1 MFERYTEKA
10 RRVIFFAR
18 YEASQFGSPYIET
31 EHLLLGL
38 LREDKALTNR
48 FLRSHA
54 SVESI
59 RKQIE
64 GHTTIREK
72 VSTSV
77 DLPLS
82 NECKRVLA
90 YAAEEAERLSHR
102 HIGTEHLLLGLLR
115 EEKCFAAEILHER
128 GLRLS
133 TIREELARSTQE
145 KAQPQRQR
153 ESSLLAEF
161 SRDLTQAA
169 MDSQLDPLVGREGEV
184 DRVIQILCRR
194 TKNNPVLIGE
204 PGVGKTAIVE
214 GLAQRIA
221 DGEVPSFL
229 ADKRILALDLSLI
242 VAGTKYRGQFE
253 ERLKTIMKELME
265 NQNSIIF
272 IDELHTLVGAG
283 SAEGSLDAAN
293 ILKPALSRGEIQ
305 CIGATTP
312 GEYRK
317 SIEKDR
323 SLERRF
329 QAVKV
334 PPPNEVDAIKI
345 LFGIKDRYEKF
356 HAVTYTDEAIN
367 FAVSHSNRYIPDRF
381 LPDKAID
388 LVDEAGARVK
398 LRQTS
403 LPEELTEVQ
412 KRIKFIV
419 HRMENAIAN
428 HEFEKARFY
437 SDEERKERENLRALR
452 EKYHLDES
460 STGVVNREDIE
471 DVVSRWTGVP
481 VTSIKEEETQK
492 LLRIEE
498 ELHKRIISQDKA
510 ISALARAIRRSRAGL
525 KNPNRPIGSF
535 LFLGP
540 TGVGKTEVA
549 RTLAQF
555 MFGTEK
561 ALVRFDMSEFMEKH
575 SVSKLI
581 GSPPGYV
588 GYEEGGQLTE
598 RVKRAPYSV
607 VLLDEIE
614 KAHPDVFNI
623 LLQVFEDGQL
633 TDGLGNTVDFKN
645 TIIIMTS
652 NIGARH
658 LQKREGFGFQS
669 SKEDMISDKVEELVK
684 GEVKRTFNPEFLNRL
699 DEIILFLALTESDL
713 IQILE
718 LHGQPAQPEPGAE
731 SHHGHGC
738 RRCQEVDPRPDPH
751 RPQLRCAPAAP
762 RPAEVHRR
770 PAVGGV
776 DPGHH
781 HNPPRLHR
789 GLLRRQQTLLPP
801 GRRGEDGRRAAVREM
816 IHVGADAFVRPAK
829 RSERPGKPREPPN
842 QAAGRKRPGLRV
854 WLRLPDSHFRNRLFA
869 PLPSPPIL
877 PPIADQSPSRRI
889 LQHILNLRIQP
900 LRTAQHMIK
909 RLFLP
914 NRPMSSHSLINPA
927 SGRTLN
933 AAHDLDQRKY
943 LTPPLID
950 QRGQNHVN
958 VIWHHHRSV

>member
-18 YEASQFGSPYIET
+18 YEASQFGSPCIET

-38 LREDKALTNR
+38 LREDKALANR
-48 FLRSHA
+48 FLRSSA

-64 GHTTIREK
+64 AHTTLREK

-82 NECKRVLA
+82 HECKRVLA
-90 YAAEEAERLSHR
+90 YGAEEAERLNHK

-133 TIREELARSTQE
+133 TIREELARSQSE
-145 KAQPQRQR
+145 KVASARPK

-169 MDSQLDPLVGREGEV
+169 MDNTLDPLIGRDYELE
-184 DRVIQILCRR
+184 RVVQILCRR

-221 DGEVPSFL
+221 DGDVPSFL

-265 NQNSIIF
+265 NQNAIIF

-312 GEYRK
+312 SEFRK

-329 QAVKV
+329 QVVKV
-334 PPPNEVDAIKI
+334 PSPNETDATKI

-356 HAVTYTDEAIN
+356 HAVTYTDDAIK

-388 LVDEAGARVK
+388 LIDEAGARVK

-403 LPEELTEVQ
+403 VPEDLTEVQ

-419 HRMENAIAN
+419 HRMENAIAS

-452 EKYHLDES
+452 EQYHLDES
-460 STGVVNREDIE
+460 STAVVGREDIE

-481 VTSIKEEETQK
+481 ITSIKEEESQK
-492 LLRIEE
+492 LLRVEE
-498 ELHKRIISQDKA
+498 ELHKRVVSQDKA
-510 ISALARAIRRSRAGL
+510 INAMARAIRRGRAGL
-525 KNPNRPIGSF
+525 KNPNKPIGSF

-549 RTLAQF
+549 RALVQF
-555 MFGTEK
+555 MFGGEK
-561 ALVRFDMSEFMEKH
+561 SLVRFDMSEFMEKH

-588 GYEEGGQLTE
+588 GYEEGGQLT
-598 RVKRAPYSV
+598 
-607 VLLDEIE
+607 
-614 KAHPDVFNI
+614 
-623 LLQVFEDGQL
+623 
-633 TDGLGNTVDFKN
+633 DGLGNTVDFKN
-645 TIIIMTS
+645 AIIIMTS

-658 LQKREGFGFQS
+658 LEKREGLGFQS
-669 SKEDMISDKVEELVK
+669 QKEEMVSEKVEDLVK
-684 GEVKRTFNPEFLNRL
+684 NEVKRTFNPEFLNRL
-699 DEIILFLALTESDL
+699 DEIILFSALTENDL

-718 LHGQPAQPEPGAE
+718 LMVSQLNQNLAQKSITMTVTDEAKRWVLSQTLSDRSYGARPL
-731 SHHGHGC
+731 
-738 RRCQEVDPRPDPH
+738 RRALQKYIEDP
-751 RPQLRCAPAAP
+751 LSEALIKGTITT
-762 RPAEVHRR
+762 RPAFIEVF
-770 PAVGGV
+770 
-776 DPGHH
+776 
-781 HNPPRLHR
+781 L
-789 GLLRRQQTLLPP
+789 
-801 GRRGEDGRRAAVREM
+801 EDN
-816 IHVGADAFVRPAK
+816 K
-829 RSERPGKPREPPN
+829 
-842 QAAGRKRPGLRV
+842 L
-854 WLRLPDSHFRNRLFA
+854 
-869 PLPSPPIL
+869 
-877 PPIADQSPSRRI
+877 
-889 LQHILNLRIQP
+889 
-900 LRTAQHMIK
+900 
-909 RLFLP
+909 
-914 NRPMSSHSLINPA
+914 
-927 SGRTLN
+927 
-933 AAHDLDQRKY
+933 Y
-943 LTPPLID
+943 Y
-950 QRGQNHVN
+950 
-958 VIWHHHRSV
+958 RSVD

>member
-38 LREDKALTNR
+38 LREDKALANR

-54 SVESI
+54 AIESI

-64 GHTTIREK
+64 GHATIREK

-82 NECKRVLA
+82 HECKRVLA
-90 YAAEEAERLSHR
+90 YGAEEAERLNHK

-133 TIREELARSTQE
+133 QVREEIQRSSSE
-145 KAQPQRQR
+145 KVASSRPK

-169 MDSQLDPLVGREGEV
+169 IDGSLDPLIGRDYELE
-184 DRVIQILCRR
+184 RVVQILCRR

-221 DGEVPSFL
+221 DGDVPSFL

-265 NQNSIIF
+265 NQNVIVF

-283 SAEGSLDAAN
+283 AAEGSLDAAN
-293 ILKPALSRGEIQ
+293 ILKPALSRGEIL

-312 GEYRK
+312 GEFRK

-334 PPPNEVDAIKI
+334 PPPSEQDAIKI
-345 LFGIKDRYEKF
+345 LFGLKDRYEKF
-356 HAVTYTDEAIN
+356 HAVGYTDEALET
-367 FAVSHSNRYIPDRF
+367 AVYTSSRYIPDRF
-381 LPDKAID
+381 QPDKAID
-388 LVDEAGARVK
+388 LIDEAGARVK
-398 LRQTS
+398 LRQTT
-403 LPEELTEVQ
+403 LPSDLADIQ

-419 HRMENAIAN
+419 QSMENAIAN
-428 HEFEKARFY
+428 QEFEKARFY
-437 SDEERKERENLRALR
+437 SDEERKERGNLRQLR
-452 EKYHLDES
+452 EKYNLDDT
-460 STGVVNREDIE
+460 STAIVTKDDIE
-471 DVVSRWTGVP
+471 DVVARWTGVP
-481 VTSIKEEETQK
+481 MTAIREEEVTK

-498 ELHKRIISQDKA
+498 ELHKRIISQEKA
-510 ISALARAIRRSRAGL
+510 ISALSRAIRRSRAGL
-525 KNPNRPIGSF
+525 KSPKRPAGSF

-549 RTLAQF
+549 RALAEF
-555 MFGTEK
+555 LFGSEK
-561 ALVRFDMSEFMEKH
+561 SLIRFDMSEFMEKH

-598 RVKRAPYSV
+598 RVKRNPYSII
-607 VLLDEIE
+607 LLDEIE
-614 KAHPDVFNI
+614 KAHPDIYNI

-633 TDGLGNTVDFKN
+633 TDGLGNQVDFKN

-652 NIGARH
+652 NLGARYLEKRGH
-658 LQKREGFGFQS
+658 LGFSAPQGEGIP
-669 SKEDMISDKVEELVK
+669 SKIEDMVR
-684 GEVKRTFNPEFLNRL
+684 GEVKKAFNPEFLNRL
-699 DEIILFLALTESDL
+699 DEVILFSSLSDEDL
-713 IQILE
+713 IQIIDLMVGQVNGNLVAKQVKIRLAPDASKYILE
-718 LHGQPAQPEPGAE
+718 KTCADRSYGARPLRRALQKYIEDPLSE
-731 SHHGHGC
+731 SLIQGT
-738 RRCQEVDPRPDPH
+738 
-751 RPQLRCAPAAP
+751 LP
-762 RPAEVHRR
+762 RPAELEVYLGDTGIFYRQVNAEAEAVPARR
-770 PAVGGV
+770 PAAE
-776 DPGHH
+776 P
-781 HNPPRLHR
+781 
-789 GLLRRQQTLLPP
+789 PP
-801 GRRGEDGRRAAVREM
+801 GA
-816 IHVGADAFVRPAK
+816 
-829 RSERPGKPREPPN
+829 
-842 QAAGRKRPGLRV
+842 
-854 WLRLPDSHFRNRLFA
+854 
-869 PLPSPPIL
+869 
-877 PPIADQSPSRRI
+877 
-889 LQHILNLRIQP
+889 
-900 LRTAQHMIK
+900 
-909 RLFLP
+909 
-914 NRPMSSHSLINPA
+914 
-927 SGRTLN
+927 
-933 AAHDLDQRKY
+933 
-943 LTPPLID
+943 
-950 QRGQNHVN
+950 
-958 VIWHHHRSV
+958 

>member
-48 FLRSHA
+48 FLRSP
-54 SVESI
+54 SNIESI

-90 YAAEEAERLSHR
+90 YAAEEAERLSHK

-133 TIREELARSTQE
+133 AIREELARSTQE
-145 KAQPQRQR
+145 KAQPQRGGQSR

-169 MDSQLDPLVGREGEV
+169 MDNQLDPLVGRDGELE
-184 DRVIQILCRR
+184 RVVQILCRR

-214 GLAQRIA
+214 GLAQKVA
-221 DGEVPSFL
+221 DGDVPSFL

-265 NQNSIIF
+265 SQNSIIF

-334 PPPNEVDAIKI
+334 PPPNEADATKI

-388 LVDEAGARVK
+388 LVDEAGTRVK

-403 LPEELTEVQ
+403 LPEEITEVQ

-452 EKYHLDES
+452 DKYHLDD
-460 STGVVNREDIE
+460 STAGIVGREDIE

-492 LLRIEE
+492 LLRVEE
-498 ELHKRIISQDKA
+498 ELHKRVISQEKA

-525 KNPNRPIGSF
+525 KSPNRPIGSF

-540 TGVGKTEVA
+540 TGVGKTEMA
-549 RTLAQF
+549 RTLAGF
-555 MFGTEK
+555 LFGSEK
-561 ALVRFDMSEFMEKH
+561 SLIRFDMSEFMEKH

-598 RVKRAPYSV
+598 RIKRAPYSI
-607 VLLDEIE
+607 LLFDEIE
-614 KAHPDVFNI
+614 KAHPDIFNI
-623 LLQVFEDGQL
+623 LLQVFEDGIL
-633 TDGLGNTVDFKN
+633 TDALGNTIDFKN
-645 TIIIMTS
+645 AIIIMTS
-652 NIGARH
+652 NLGARFLEKRGH
-658 LQKREGFGFQS
+658 LGFQAPAIEGIPG
-669 SKEDMISDKVEELVK
+669 KLEEMVR
-684 GEVKRTFNPEFLNRL
+684 GEVKRAFNPEFLNRL
-699 DEIILFLALTESDL
+699 DDIILFTSLNDDDL
-713 IQILE
+713 IRII
-718 LHGQPAQPEPGAE
+718 
-731 SHHGHGC
+731 
-738 RRCQEVDPRPDPH
+738 D
-751 RPQLRCAPAAP
+751 
-762 RPAEVHRR
+762 
-770 PAVGGV
+770 
-776 DPGHH
+776 
-781 HNPPRLHR
+781 
-789 GLLRRQQTLLPP
+789 LLVEQ
-801 GRRGEDGRRAAVREM
+801 V
-816 IHVGADAFVRPAK
+816 
-829 RSERPGKPREPPN
+829 N
-842 QAAGRKRPGLRV
+842 
-854 WLRLPDSHFRNRLFA
+854 
-869 PLPSPPIL
+869 
-877 PPIADQSPSRRI
+877 
-889 LQHILNLRIQP
+889 LNLVAKQ
-900 LRTAQHMIK
+900 IK
-909 RLFLP
+909 IR
-914 NRPMSSHSLINPA
+914 
-927 SGRTLN
+927 
-933 AAHDLDQRKY
+933 
-943 LTPPLID
+943 LTPDAAKYIL
-950 QRGQNHVN
+950 
-958 VIWHHHRSV
+958 

>member
-90 YAAEEAERLSHR
+90 YAAEEAERLSHK

-128 GLRLS
+128 GLRLG
-133 TIREELARSTQE
+133 TIREELARTSQE
-145 KAQPQRQR
+145 KAAPSSQRNR
-153 ESSLLAEF
+153 ESSLLSEF

-169 MDSQLDPLVGREGEV
+169 MDNQLDPLVGRENELE
-184 DRVIQILCRR
+184 RAIQILCRR

-229 ADKRILALDLSLI
+229 ADKKILALDLSLI

-265 NQNSIIF
+265 NQNAIVF

-329 QAVKV
+329 QSVKV
-334 PPPNEVDAIKI
+334 PPPNESEAIQI
-345 LFGIKDRYEKF
+345 INGIKERYEKF
-356 HAVTYTDEAIN
+356 HAVTYTDEAIE
-367 FAVSHSNRYIPDRF
+367 FSVSHSSRYIPDRF

-388 LVDEAGARVK
+388 LIDEAGARVK

-403 LPEELTEVQ
+403 LPEEITDVQ

-452 EKYHLDES
+452 EKHHLDDS
-460 STGVVNREDIE
+460 STGVVGREDIE

-481 VTSIKEEETQK
+481 VNSIKEEETAK
-492 LLRIEE
+492 LLRVEE
-498 ELHKRIISQDKA
+498 ELHKRVISQEKA

-525 KNPNRPIGSF
+525 KSPNRPIGSF

-549 RTLAQF
+549 RTLAHF
-555 MFGTEK
+555 LFGSEK
-561 ALVRFDMSEFMEKH
+561 SLVRFDMSEFMEKH

-598 RVKRAPYSV
+598 RVKRSPYSV

-633 TDGLGNTVDFKN
+633 SDGLGNTVDFKN
-645 TIIIMTS
+645 TIIVMTS

-658 LQKREGFGFQS
+658 LQKRTGLGFQS
-669 SKEDMISDKVEELVK
+669 DKEESIAGKVEDLVRA
-684 GEVKRTFNPEFLNRL
+684 EVKKTFNPEFLNRL
-699 DEIILFLALTESDL
+699 DEVIIFNALSDGDL
-713 IQILE
+713 IQIVE
-718 LHGQPAQPEPGAE
+718 LLIQQLNTNLAQRSITISVTDEAKKWILDKTMIDRAYGARPL
-731 SHHGHGC
+731 
-738 RRCQEVDPRPDPH
+738 RRALQKYIEDPLSEALI
-751 RPQLRCAPAAP
+751 QGTFTT
-762 RPAEVHRR
+762 RPAFIEVFLDGDKLFYR
-770 PAVGGV
+770 PVGEEKTEGV
-776 DPGHH
+776 
-781 HNPPRLHR
+781 
-789 GLLRRQQTLLPP
+789 LLY
-801 GRRGEDGRRAAVREM
+801 
-816 IHVGADAFVRPAK
+816 
-829 RSERPGKPREPPN
+829 SN
-842 QAAGRKRPGLRV
+842 
-854 WLRLPDSHFRNRLFA
+854 
-869 PLPSPPIL
+869 
-877 PPIADQSPSRRI
+877 
-889 LQHILNLRIQP
+889 
-900 LRTAQHMIK
+900 
-909 RLFLP
+909 
-914 NRPMSSHSLINPA
+914 
-927 SGRTLN
+927 
-933 AAHDLDQRKY
+933 
-943 LTPPLID
+943 
-950 QRGQNHVN
+950 
-958 VIWHHHRSV
+958 

>member
-90 YAAEEAERLSHR
+90 YAAEEAERLSHK

-133 TIREELARSTQE
+133 TIREELAHSSQE
-145 KAQPQRQR
+145 KSQPQRQR
-153 ESSLLAEF
+153 ESSLLSEF

-169 MDSQLDPLVGREGEV
+169 MDTQLDPLVGREGELE
-184 DRVIQILCRR
+184 RVVQILCRR

-265 NQNSIIF
+265 SQNAIIF

-334 PPPNEVDAIKI
+334 PPPNEVAAVKVIQ
-345 LFGIKDRYEKF
+345 GIKDRYEKF
-356 HAVTYTDEAIN
+356 HAVTYTQEAVD
-367 FAVSHSNRYIPDRF
+367 FAVSHANRNIPDRF

-388 LVDEAGARVK
+388 LIDEAGARVK
-398 LRQTS
+398 LRQATV
-403 LPEELTEVQ
+403 PEEVGEVQ
-412 KRIKFIV
+412 KRVKFIT
-419 HRMENAIAN
+419 HRMETAIAN

-437 SDEERKERENLRALR
+437 SEEERKEKENLRGLR
-452 EKYHLDES
+452 ERFKLDDA
-460 STGVVNREDIE
+460 STGIVTREDIE
-471 DVVSRWTGVP
+471 EVVSRWTGIA
-481 VTSIKEEETQK
+481 VTSIKEDEQQK
-492 LLRIEE
+492 LLRIEP
-498 ELHKRIISQDKA
+498 ELHKRVISQDKA
-510 ISALARAIRRSRAGL
+510 ITALARAIRRSRAGL
-525 KNPNRPIGSF
+525 KSPARPVGCF
-535 LFLGP
+535 FFLGP

-549 RTLAQF
+549 RRLAEF
-555 MFGTEK
+555 LFGSEK
-561 ALVRFDMSEFMEKH
+561 SLVRFDMSEFMEKH

-581 GSPPGYV
+581 GAPPGYV

-598 RVKRAPYSV
+598 RVRRTPYSV
-607 VLLDEIE
+607 ILLDEIE

-633 TDGLGNTVDFKN
+633 TDGLGNTVDFRN

-652 NIGARH
+652 NLGARH
-658 LQKREGFGFQS
+658 LQKRTGLGFQS
-669 SKEDMISDKVEELVK
+669 GTDEAGRKSMEELVMN
-684 GEVKRTFNPEFLNRL
+684 EVKRAFNPEFLNRL
-699 DEIILFLALTESDL
+699 DEVIIFNPLGDEDLLRIIDLLVGQMNDTLIHRQVQVVLTPEARQWILEKTCADRSYGARPLRRALQKYVEDPLSEAL
-713 IQILE
+713 IQGGI
-718 LHGQPAQPEPGAE
+718 Q
-731 SHHGHGC
+731 
-738 RRCQEVDPRPDPH
+738 
-751 RPQLRCAPAAP
+751 
-762 RPAEVHRR
+762 RPATLQIYVAGEGLSFRPVGEATPVVH
-770 PAVGGV
+770 
-776 DPGHH
+776 
-781 HNPPRLHR
+781 
-789 GLLRRQQTLLPP
+789 
-801 GRRGEDGRRAAVREM
+801 
-816 IHVGADAFVRPAK
+816 
-829 RSERPGKPREPPN
+829 
-842 QAAGRKRPGLRV
+842 
-854 WLRLPDSHFRNRLFA
+854 
-869 PLPSPPIL
+869 
-877 PPIADQSPSRRI
+877 
-889 LQHILNLRIQP
+889 
-900 LRTAQHMIK
+900 
-909 RLFLP
+909 
-914 NRPMSSHSLINPA
+914 
-927 SGRTLN
+927 
-933 AAHDLDQRKY
+933 
-943 LTPPLID
+943 
-950 QRGQNHVN
+950 
-958 VIWHHHRSV
+958 